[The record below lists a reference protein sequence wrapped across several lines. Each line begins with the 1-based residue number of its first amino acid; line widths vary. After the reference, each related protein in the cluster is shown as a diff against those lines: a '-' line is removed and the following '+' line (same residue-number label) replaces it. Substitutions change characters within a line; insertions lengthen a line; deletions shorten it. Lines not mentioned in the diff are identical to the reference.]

1 MAHEFIILNKGKLEK
16 YDNYNNIPQTFDN
29 VIKYLPQI
37 PSEPHT
43 EEQHIEIDSWN
54 DKLKQLMT
62 RETNGNRKNNAS
74 SNKNR

>member
-1 MAHEFIILNKGKLEK
+1 MASPTL
-16 YDNYNNIPQTFDN
+16 PQTFDN
-29 VIKYLPQI
+29 VIKFLPQI

-74 SNKNR
+74 SNKNRC